1 MKICSILQ
9 KKYKMSCFFCHSN
22 ICRCITVRDLYK
34 DSKSKGPIGEVG
46 PLGKS
51 GSLGKSGPTGKSGQ
65 LAPTGETGS
74 DRNYY
79 KENIIITTAV
89 ILFLY
94 RSFC

>member
-1 MKICSILQ
+1 
-9 KKYKMSCFFCHSN
+9 MSCFFCHSN

-34 DSKSKGPIGEVG
+34 DSKSKGSIGEVG
-46 PLGKS
+46 PLGE
-51 GSLGKSGPTGKSGQ
+51 SGPTGESGP
-65 LAPTGETGS
+65 LGKAGPTGKTGS

>member
-1 MKICSILQ
+1 
-9 KKYKMSCFFCHSN
+9 MSCFFCHSN

-34 DSKSKGPIGEVG
+34 DLNSKGPIGKVG
-46 PLGKS
+46 SLGKS
-51 GSLGKSGPTGKSGQ
+51 GSLGESGPLGKSGPTG
-65 LAPTGETGS
+65 ETSS

-79 KENIIITTAV
+79 RENIIITTAV